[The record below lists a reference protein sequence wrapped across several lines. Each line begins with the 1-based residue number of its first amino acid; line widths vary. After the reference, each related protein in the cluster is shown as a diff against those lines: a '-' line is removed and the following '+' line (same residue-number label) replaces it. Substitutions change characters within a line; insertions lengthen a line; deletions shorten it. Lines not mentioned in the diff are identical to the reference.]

1 MIHDVME
8 WLRVDR
14 ECDHANWR
22 YRHGGGRCE
31 SCHHDL
37 PLYLFVSGLFVY
49 WRADHGGFFRFI
61 RFWLSLFSAV
71 KDVRC
76 WSAIAVGATGS
87 RFPNDGRTVED
98 TYTDL
103 RFHSKLFH

>member
-1 MIHDVME
+1 MGTQNDVVRQGMIHDVME

-49 WRADHGGFFRFI
+49 WRADHG
-61 RFWLSLFSAV
+61 
-71 KDVRC
+71 
-76 WSAIAVGATGS
+76 
-87 RFPNDGRTVED
+87 
-98 TYTDL
+98 
-103 RFHSKLFH
+103 